1 MIIIERDAVLC
12 LMNREGPSI
21 SLPEILSELPK
32 TLTSSTASS
41 PSATT
46 DDRIRNPLTPAPRV
60 ILRGSAPIS
69 LPDLCPVEL
78 VPCSDDEESDLEDDA
93 SCATVSTSSLSGDR
107 RQGVTWSTHLV
118 TEVKTRP
125 RTLPEDVRDLFYT
138 YEETQRFRQEYRQER
153 KMLAQLQAEPCLTT
167 STCTNPAS
175 LSTPSSTP
183 FSYSSTPGRH
193 RISRVVVMHN
203 DTLKTFFDD
212 DLLSPKVPPSTED
225 HEKDTLE
232 HSPALLPCGK
242 SNDFFDDDSFWSGS
256 ITWY

>member
-60 ILRGSAPIS
+60 ILRGSSPIS

-138 YEETQRFRQEYRQER
+138 YEETQRWDLLGWCYFFSEKVSVFGYWCVALPAQSAMAWGRC
-153 KMLAQLQAEPCLTT
+153 LAIHCLTKLLACPGQPSICPRLVGAT
-167 STCTNPAS
+167 RADSDRST
-175 LSTPSSTP
+175 
-183 FSYSSTPGRH
+183 GR
-193 RISRVVVMHN
+193 
-203 DTLKTFFDD
+203 
-212 DLLSPKVPPSTED
+212 
-225 HEKDTLE
+225 
-232 HSPALLPCGK
+232 
-242 SNDFFDDDSFWSGS
+242 SGRC
-256 ITWY
+256 